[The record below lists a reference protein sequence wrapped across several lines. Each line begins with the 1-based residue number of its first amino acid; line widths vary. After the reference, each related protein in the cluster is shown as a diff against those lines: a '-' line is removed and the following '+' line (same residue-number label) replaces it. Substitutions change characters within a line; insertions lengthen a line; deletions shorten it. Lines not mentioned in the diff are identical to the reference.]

1 MKVLKEWFI
10 TAPWGRVALISW
22 GNPDGPPALLVHGR
36 QDSAATFAPLL
47 ELLPETYHYVGFDIP
62 GNGLSDPLPHGVML
76 CRIHFIGALELVVR
90 LFYNAVYPN
99 RISKLVLLDPGP
111 SWQRLQVHDPVE
123 YFNKQKALESVS
135 KARGFT
141 PAQAELEKE
150 ITIEAPWGKIR
161 VRLVREHY
169 RWHKFIYIG
178 HSLGVVLAYPGHIS
192 RMVELDPV
200 PAHDSYRP
208 DPAVIREWYH
218 HFYHNYYG
226 HEQYTKLNGGGDNAP
241 KYSFEKALEMVM
253 KNRSLHKE
261 AAECILER
269 AIAPAE
275 NGLYRFTHDQRM
287 KRVMRFPLS
296 GNAYGAI
303 YTASKTPTFCV
314 LAQHSIDV
322 GMFDQT
328 PFVKDTNAWPNK
340 NYSFTIVEGRHDV
353 HISHP
358 ELMAKDISQFLLKD
372 LKSNL

>member
-1 MKVLKEWFI
+1 MKISRTVLSECAKSRI
-10 TAPWGRVALISW
+10 R
-22 GNPDGPPALLVHGR
+22 PA
-36 QDSAATFAPLL
+36 
-47 ELLPETYHYVGFDIP
+47 
-62 GNGLSDPLPHGVML
+62 M
-76 CRIHFIGALELVVR
+76 R
-90 LFYNAVYPN
+90 L
-99 RISKLVLLDPGP
+99 K
-111 SWQRLQVHDPVE
+111 
-123 YFNKQKALESVS
+123 
-135 KARGFT
+135 
-141 PAQAELEKE
+141 EKE

-275 NGLYRFTHDQRM
+275 NGLYSPILRCAENSYFLIVLFHLPLNKGQIKTFFIVAWGSCADPPVLLCHGAVDSAASWRPIMEHLPPTFYYIGMELPGNGKSDPLPRGLMLATHDLVFTFDQRT
-287 KRVMRFPLS
+287 KQVVLPP
-296 GNAYGAI
+296 
-303 YTASKTPTFCV
+303 YTSEHARKFFTEMKTPTLV
-314 LAQHSIDV
+314 IIASVSLKRGAYDKV
-322 GMFDQT
+322 
-328 PFVKDTNAWPNK
+328 PFALDEKCHPHN
-340 NYSFTIVEGRHDV
+340 NYRVFHVEGRHDV
-353 HISHP
+353 HVMHP
-358 ELMAKDISQFLLKD
+358 ERMAKVVERFLLYGVEGLD
-372 LKSNL
+372 TKSKL

>member
-1 MKVLKEWFI
+1 MKISRTVLSECAKSRI
-10 TAPWGRVALISW
+10 R
-22 GNPDGPPALLVHGR
+22 PA
-36 QDSAATFAPLL
+36 
-47 ELLPETYHYVGFDIP
+47 
-62 GNGLSDPLPHGVML
+62 M
-76 CRIHFIGALELVVR
+76 R
-90 LFYNAVYPN
+90 L
-99 RISKLVLLDPGP
+99 K
-111 SWQRLQVHDPVE
+111 
-123 YFNKQKALESVS
+123 
-135 KARGFT
+135 
-141 PAQAELEKE
+141 EKE

-275 NGLYRFTHDQRM
+275 NGLYSPILRCAENSYFLIVLFHLPLNKGQIKTFFIVAWGSCADPPVLLCHGAVDSAASWRPIMEHLPPTFYYIGMELPGNGKSDPLPRGLMLATHDLVYAIEVLRRHFRWEHFVYMAHSLGTALGKQYNLAYPGRM
-287 KRVMRFPLS
+287 TKVVEFDPIPAYQTITPDQFGLWYHAYFTKYYQKYHIFNAPKETAPL
-296 GNAYGAI
+296 
-303 YTASKTPTFCV
+303 YTREK
-314 LAQHSIDV
+314 V
-322 GMFDQT
+322 GVFM
-328 PFVKDTNAWPNK
+328 
-340 NYSFTIVEGRHDV
+340 
-353 HISHP
+353 
-358 ELMAKDISQFLLKD
+358 M
-372 LKSNL
+372 